1 MKPLT
6 LPELYEKLLSLD
18 EITFLEVLEITTE
31 DLIEAFKDKI
41 DDNADKLERLFDDQ
55 EYDE

>member
-6 LPELYEKLLSLD
+6 LPEIYDKLLGMD
-18 EITFLEVLEITTE
+18 EVTFLEILEITTE

-41 DDNADKLERLFDDQ
+41 DENADKLERLFEDPD
-55 EYDE
+55 YDE

>member
-1 MKPLT
+1 MTTLT
-6 LPELYEKLLSLD
+6 LPEIYDKLLSVD
-18 EITFLEVLEITTE
+18 EVTFLELLEITTE

-41 DDNADKLERLFDDQ
+41 DEQADKLEKIFEDT

>member
-1 MKPLT
+1 MRPLT
-6 LPELYEKLLSLD
+6 LPEIYDKLLGMD
-18 EITFLEVLEITTE
+18 EVTFLEIMEITTE

-41 DDNADKLERLFDDQ
+41 DEQADRLEKIFEDN

>member
-6 LPELYEKLLSLD
+6 LPEIYDKLLGMD
-18 EITFLEVLEITTE
+18 EVTFLELLEITTE
-31 DLIEAFKDKI
+31 DLIEAFKDRI
-41 DDNADKLERLFDDQ
+41 DEQADKLEKIFEDN

>member
-6 LPELYEKLLSLD
+6 LPEIYDKLLGMD
-18 EITFLEVLEITTE
+18 EVTFLEIMEITTE

-41 DDNADKLERLFDDQ
+41 DEQADKLEKIFEDN

>member
-1 MKPLT
+1 MRPLT
-6 LPELYEKLLSLD
+6 LPEIYDKLLGMD
-18 EITFLEVLEITTE
+18 EVTFLEIMEITTE

-41 DDNADKLERLFDDQ
+41 DEQADKLEKIFEDN

>member
-6 LPELYEKLLSLD
+6 LPELYEKLLALD
-18 EITFLEVLEITTE
+18 EVTFLEVLEINTE
-31 DLIEAFKDKI
+31 ELIEAFKDKI
-41 DDNADKLERLFDDQ
+41 DEQADKLERLFDDN